1 MYKSRY
7 KCLLSANLSIWF
19 YCIFV
24 IGAVEKTRTST
35 PVKEQRPQR
44 CASTNSAT
52 TALIRTCN
60 RQVFREC
67 EAEISTFFISLLPE
81 PQARIPF
88 KELRHMQ
95 KIERIICSAPLIK
108 LNNLS
113 KAWFRILKT
122 IRPVIIAQKIRGN
135 ARPNSKY
142 PIRLSA

>member
-1 MYKSRY
+1 MPIHQPLYAQTVAQQKR
-7 KCLLSANLSIWF
+7 K
-19 YCIFV
+19 IF
-24 IGAVEKTRTST
+24 GAVGGTRTPTSVT
-35 PVKEQRPQR
+35 SQRPQR

-52 TALIRTCN
+52 TALTRTCN

-113 KAWFRILKT
+113 KPRFRFLKT

>member
-1 MYKSRY
+1 MKI
-7 KCLLSANLSIWF
+7 N
-19 YCIFV
+19 
-24 IGAVEKTRTST
+24 GAVEKTRTST

-67 EAEISTFFISLLPE
+67 EAEISTFLISLVLE

-113 KAWFRILKT
+113 KTRFRILKT
-122 IRPVIIAQKIRGN
+122 IRPVIIRPVIIAQKIRGN
-135 ARPNSKY
+135 ARPNSKF